1 MATAPRPSVH
11 ARAYSQEYLGRSL
24 LQGDASLFVD
34 NLPPSMNEEKF
45 RELFTPYCKIGMVNS
60 VKFLRHMTGHET
72 GYGFVEFSHQE
83 DGRLAIQTLNGKI
96 IDNHQVRVIRAKAPK
111 QSISETNLYV
121 EGLPDL
127 WKEKDLLGKFQQF
140 GEITLTR
147 VLVNRHT
154 NKSRNVGFVHF
165 AKSNAANVALNAI
178 NNAVVEEGEPVLV
191 CKFAKVQKPK
201 RTWGF
206 KGSVTRRNGGAGGKN
221 SGGTSTKSTKKSN
234 WAASWGDSAGVAW
247 RTPYS
252 QIGGYGSDRGP
263 WASWGGNAGFW

>member
-1 MATAPRPSVH
+1 MATAPRTRG
-11 ARAYSQEYLGRSL
+11 RAQPYGSQELFGRSL

-45 RELFTPYCKIGMVNS
+45 RNIFTPYTKIGMINS
-60 VKFLRHMTGHET
+60 VKFLRHMTGQET

-83 DGRLAIQTLNGKI
+83 DGRQAIQALNGTI
-96 IDNHQVRVIRAKAPK
+96 IENHHIRVIRAKAPK
-111 QSISETNLYV
+111 QVISETNLYV

-140 GEITLTR
+140 GEVTLTR
-147 VLVNRHT
+147 VLMNRHT

-165 AKSNAANVALNAI
+165 AKSNAASTALNSI
-178 NNAVVEEGEPVLV
+178 NNALVEDGEPHLF

-206 KGSVTRRNGGAGGKN
+206 KGTVSRRNGGGGKN
-221 SGGTSTKSTKKSN
+221 NGAASTKSSKKSN
-234 WAASWGDSAGVAW
+234 WAATWGDSAGVAW
-247 RTPYS
+247 GTPYS
-252 QIGGYGSDRGP
+252 QIGGYGPDRAP
-263 WASWGGNAGFW
+263 WASWGGSAGFW